1 MLAIVAPGQGS
12 QTPGFLL
19 PWLEVGETSLL
30 LEKWSQ
36 LIDLDLRHLGTTAD
50 AEEIKETSNAQPLL
64 VAAGLIA
71 YAALF
76 PNEQSSVT
84 AVAGHSVGEITTAAL
99 AGVINNESAMKL
111 VRARGA
117 AMSQA
122 ATGSNSGMAAVLGG
136 ERDDVLAHLATLNL
150 VAANENGAG
159 QIVAAG
165 SLEAIAQLLE
175 NAPTGSRVRP
185 LAVSGAFHTAVMAP
199 AVPVLA
205 ALAAEIHPTDPKI
218 KVLSNKDGQVVSS
231 GADIV
236 ARIVGQ
242 VAGPVRWDLCMT
254 TLSDMG
260 ITGVLE
266 VPPAGTLVG
275 LLKRA
280 TPNIETF
287 ALKNPEDLAAAQ
299 EFIAKHGAN

>member
-99 AGVINNESAMKL
+99 AGVISNESAMKL

-122 ATGSNSGMAAVLGG
+122 EIG
-136 ERDDVLAHLATLNL
+136 RAH
-150 VAANENGAG
+150 V
-159 QIVAAG
+159 
-165 SLEAIAQLLE
+165 
-175 NAPTGSRVRP
+175 
-185 LAVSGAFHTAVMAP
+185 
-199 AVPVLA
+199 
-205 ALAAEIHPTDPKI
+205 
-218 KVLSNKDGQVVSS
+218 
-231 GADIV
+231 
-236 ARIVGQ
+236 
-242 VAGPVRWDLCMT
+242 
-254 TLSDMG
+254 
-260 ITGVLE
+260 
-266 VPPAGTLVG
+266 
-275 LLKRA
+275 
-280 TPNIETF
+280 
-287 ALKNPEDLAAAQ
+287 
-299 EFIAKHGAN
+299 